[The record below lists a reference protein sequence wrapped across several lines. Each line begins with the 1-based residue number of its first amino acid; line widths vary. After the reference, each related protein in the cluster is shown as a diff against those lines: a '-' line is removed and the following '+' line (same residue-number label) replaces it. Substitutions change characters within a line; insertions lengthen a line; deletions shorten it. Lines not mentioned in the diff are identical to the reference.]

1 MDDIHRVIFPLSLG
15 FGVRGGPRR
24 VTQISTS
31 VSGYEQRNTN
41 LSQSRRQW
49 DAGAGVKS
57 TADLEILIAFFEARM
72 GQLYGFLF
80 TDPLDHKS
88 CALSQT
94 ISADDQNI
102 GTGNGVQTRFSLTK
116 TYADTAGEYKRR
128 IAFPLQLTVSIDG
141 TPAVF
146 LWDDATAEI
155 NFESPP
161 PAGAAITAGYEF
173 HTPVRFDTPGLEI
186 SLETF
191 GAGQAVNIPL
201 IEVLPYAE

>member
-1 MDDIHRVIFPLSLG
+1 MDDIHAVVFPLGLG

-31 VSGYEQRNTN
+31 ISGYEQRNTN
-41 LSQSRRQW
+41 LSQSRRRW

-88 CALSQT
+88 CALSEN
-94 ISADDQNI
+94 ILGDDQTLV
-102 GTGNGVQTRFSLTK
+102 TGDGVQTRFTLTK
-116 TYADTAGEYKRR
+116 TYADAAGEYKRR
-128 IAFPLQLTVSIDG
+128 IMFPEQLSVHIDG
-141 TPAVF
+141 SSVDFT
-146 LWDDATAEI
+146 WDETACEI
-155 NFESPP
+155 FFETPP
-161 PAGAAITAGYEF
+161 PDGALITAGFEF
-173 HTPVRFDTPGLEI
+173 HTPVRFDTPALDI

-201 IEVLPYAE
+201 IEVLPYAR